1 MKLSSVLTT
10 FEAITA
16 FHFTAPL
23 AQPAKVLGKPQ
34 MNIRDLTFD
43 ALGYIENHHEILLD
57 LNMDVNH
64 GQ

>member
-1 MKLSSVLTT
+1 MSGVLTT
-10 FEAITA
+10 FDAITA
-16 FHFTAPL
+16 FDFTAPL

-43 ALGYIENHHEILLD
+43 ALGYIENHHEILLA
-57 LNMDVNH
+57 LNMDASH